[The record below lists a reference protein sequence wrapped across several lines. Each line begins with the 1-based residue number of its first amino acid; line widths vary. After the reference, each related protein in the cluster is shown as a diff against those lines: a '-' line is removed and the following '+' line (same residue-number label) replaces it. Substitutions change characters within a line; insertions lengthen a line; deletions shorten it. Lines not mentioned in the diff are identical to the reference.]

1 MITNQEK
8 AKRMAGPLRELTL
21 AVVNYTIK
29 TNVRGMSVGQVQDFI
44 RDRLVEMNKDNYDVF
59 MDLAAASIANLVVEH
74 IQSAI
79 REMNNTNN

>member
-21 AVVNYTIK
+21 ATVTHTVEINAK
-29 TNVRGMSVGQVQDFI
+29 GMSVGQVQDFI
-44 RDRLVEMNKDNYDVF
+44 RPKLVEMDESDHETF

-74 IQSAI
+74 IQATI